1 MTVKSLLS
9 SATKT
14 LTLAF
19 LLFFS
24 FSMNAQVAVNTDG
37 TNPDASA
44 MLDIKSVDKG
54 ILIPRMT
61 LAQKNAI
68 PSPATGLLVYQ
79 TDGTQGFYFF
89 NGTAWTLI
97 TGTGGATGNVIFND
111 LYVVGSQCL
120 GLDCPP
126 NNQSFGFSTLV
137 LKENNLR
144 IRFEDTSTS
153 PGFPTNDWEIA
164 ANESSNGGLS
174 GFMINDIDNGQRVF
188 FIAAGAGNN
197 ALSIDGQGDVGLGTA
212 NPVVELHIDD
222 GDTPTTR
229 YEQTGAMGY
238 APYTWDVA
246 GNEANFFVRDVT
258 GGSKLPFRIKPG
270 APTNSLYIKGG
281 GDVGIGTDMPTQK
294 LHVNGNLHVDGDITL
309 TGTITN
315 VSDKKLKKDIT
326 SYNGGLDIIQKL
338 EPKTYHFKTEEY
350 RGLGLPSSNQIG
362 LIAQDVEQLLPELV
376 VTKEMVVDEENNE
389 KMEVKT
395 VNYTGLVPVLI
406 SGMKEQQTTIE
417 AQQKEIDELKA
428 QVSELMQ
435 LKEEMLVV
443 MQVAKMKNDLPDAS
457 QIQAKVELLK
467 DKAGDDDSTNGS
479 KRAAVAPAPKPK
491 ITDAQNGRSGK

>member
-1 MTVKSLLS
+1 MKAL
-9 SATKT
+9 A
-14 LTLAF
+14 LTC
-19 LLFFS
+19 LLFLS
-24 FSMNAQVAVNTDG
+24 INVNAQVAVNTDG
-37 TNPDASA
+37 ANPDASA
-44 MLDIKSVDKG
+44 MLDVKSVDKG

-61 LAQKNAI
+61 LLQKNAI

-97 TGTGGATGNVIFND
+97 TGTGGATGNVVLND
-111 LYVVGSQCL
+111 FYVVGSQCL

-144 IRFEDTSTS
+144 IRFEDTSNS
-153 PGFPTNDWEIA
+153 ASFPTNDWELA
-164 ANESSNGGLS
+164 ANESTNGGLS

-197 ALSIDGQGDVGLGTA
+197 ALSIDGQGDVGLGTS

-258 GGSKLPFRIKPG
+258 GGSTLPFKIKPG

-315 VSDKKLKKDIT
+315 VSDKKLKKDIA
-326 SYNGGLDIIQKL
+326 SYKGGLDIIQKL
-338 EPKTYHFKTEEY
+338 DPKTYHFKTEEY
-350 RGLGLPSSNQIG
+350 RGLGLPASNQIG

-406 SGMKEQQTTIE
+406 SGIKEQQQTID

-428 QVSELMQ
+428 QVSELIQ
-435 LKEEMLVV
+435 LKEEMVAV
-443 MQVAKMKNDLPDAS
+443 MKAAQMKNDLPDAGT
-457 QIQAKVELLK
+457 IQAKVELLK

-479 KRAAVAPAPKPK
+479 QKADKAPVSKPK